1 MKPTGEKTGF
11 TIIELLTVMSII
23 VILMSI
29 MVPALNRVRRFA
41 KKVEQRAQFYAI
53 EKALEEYRDDHDGKY
68 PDSSRYDT
76 DDPCK
81 PYCGAMKLAE
91 AMIGQDGMGLH
102 QDSVFHAD
110 GQDAVGHPLYPF
122 DLSVQTV
129 LAAAGTPLG
138 QAQRYNIGQRTK
150 YLENDDVGRAKLA
163 EMFSRTIAP
172 FETNPT
178 LYPNAVL
185 CDVFLRTRIS
195 SGPRLGDK
203 VGMPVLYYRADVRK
217 LAHDVNVPDN
227 PDNIYNY
234 RDNTD
239 LIALG
244 LPWENPKMQTHPI
257 EDPTPAEF
265 YKLIQNKD
273 IITVPTPYKKDSYI
287 LISAGY
293 DGKYGT
299 RDDVFNFKK

>member
-1 MKPTGEKTGF
+1 MKPRSNKAGF

-41 KKVEQRAQFYAI
+41 KKVEQRAQFYSI
-53 EKALEEYRDDHDGKY
+53 DKALEEFKDDHDGTY

-81 PYCGAMKLAE
+81 AYCGAMKLAE

-102 QDSVFHAD
+102 KDSLFHAD
-110 GQDAVGHPLYPF
+110 GQDALGNLLYPF
-122 DLSVQTV
+122 NLSAETV
-129 LAAAGTPLG
+129 LAGAGTPLG
-138 QAQRYNIGQRTK
+138 QAQRYNIGQRIK
-150 YLENDDVGRAKLA
+150 YLESDDVGRAKLA
-163 EMFSRTIAP
+163 EMFSRSIGP
-172 FETNPT
+172 FETNPD

-185 CDVFLRTRIS
+185 CDVFLRTRIN
-195 SGPRLGDK
+195 SGARLGEK
-203 VGMPVLYYRADVRK
+203 VGMPILYYRADVRK
-217 LAHDVNVPDN
+217 LVHDVNNPDN

-234 RDNTD
+234 RDNMD
-239 LIALG
+239 LVALG
-244 LPWENPKMQTHPI
+244 LPWENPIQQFHPI
-257 EDPTPAEF
+257 QTPTEF

-287 LISAGY
+287 LICAGY
-293 DGKYGT
+293 DGRYGT